1 MALSLDGALLLDGS
15 VFLCPASCLPYS
27 SHPPPGRWLAREV
40 PALGQG
46 DRSNDDPQHGGPYE
60 VPRPEGHPCYP
71 NRRGDYPVRDDTR
84 VHEHR
89 HQQAPISTLV
99 DPHHEHPVGGQ
110 EGEEDR
116 GHEEGEGDPGG
127 GAASPDIRE
136 EVPRAPQEPHEE
148 PGSEDAV
155 APQEPGYGEPC
166 PS

>member
-1 MALSLDGALLLDGS
+1 MPVVG
-15 VFLCPASCLPYS
+15 
-27 SHPPPGRWLAREV
+27 H
-40 PALGQG
+40 G

-60 VPRPEGHPCYP
+60 VPRHEGHPCYP
-71 NRRGDYPVRDDTR
+71 HRRGDYPERYETR
-84 VHEHR
+84 VHEDR
-89 HQQAPISTLV
+89 HEQALSTLV
-99 DPHHEHPVGGQ
+99 DPHHKHPVGGQ

-127 GAASPDIRE
+127 GAASPDVRE
-136 EVPRAPQEPHEE
+136 EVPRSPQEPHEE